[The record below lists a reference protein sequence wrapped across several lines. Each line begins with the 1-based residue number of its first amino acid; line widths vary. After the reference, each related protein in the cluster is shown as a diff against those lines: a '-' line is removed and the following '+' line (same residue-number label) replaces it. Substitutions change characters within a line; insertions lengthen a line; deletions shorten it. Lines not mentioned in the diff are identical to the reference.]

1 MINKDNL
8 VVVLIVVG
16 FFALIGL
23 IIENKPNTTI
33 AYLLLTTAIVS
44 FGLGLYFTDMSKI
57 DEKPEKDDEIE

>member
-8 VVVLIVVG
+8 VVVLILVG

-33 AYLLLTTAIVS
+33 AYGLLTTAIVA

-57 DEKPEKDDEIE
+57 DKKPEDDEENE